1 MVEKVRTASIMV
13 RKSRVDTYTCCSGS
27 SDVLGPAES
36 MGARGTGGVEDA
48 GAVGNG
54 VMTVGAMDGAI

>member
-13 RKSRVDTYTCCSGS
+13 RKSQVDTDTCYSGN

-36 MGARGTGGVEDA
+36 IGARGTGGVEDA
-48 GAVGNG
+48 SVVGNG
-54 VMTVGAMDGAI
+54 AMTVGAMDGAI